1 MTLFLLLLFAVILA
15 GGWDILSAVKA
26 EGSPNDYPSELR
38 IKAKQG
44 DADAQFNLGA
54 MYLNG
59 EGVPQDYA
67 EAAPWLRKAADQGDA
82 DAQFNLGYMY
92 ANGQGMKKNKK
103 TAFDLYRKAAEQ
115 GQPLAQFNL
124 GLSYYHGEGVPQNFK
139 TAYIWSS
146 LSAANAD
153 EDHHKKAA
161 ELRDEVAK
169 KLSPA
174 QLEQAKQIASEW
186 KPKNQNG
193 E

>member
-38 IKAKQG
+38 IKAK
-44 DADAQFNLGA
+44 
-54 MYLNG
+54 
-59 EGVPQDYA
+59 
-67 EAAPWLRKAADQGDA
+67 QGDA